1 MKKGVYI
8 FIELL
13 EGLKKSKEYEK
24 GFSIL
29 VTDELLFILQNPD
42 SLSHSPASLNRN
54 ELLLYLCFY

>member
-29 VTDELLFILQNPD
+29 VTDELLFILQNPTWT
-42 SLSHSPASLNRN
+42 
-54 ELLLYLCFY
+54 